1 MSTAIPTPEV
11 VRPAGSCGR
20 RIVPPR
26 APARYAAAGDAGLVP
41 YNMQES
47 RGELKVG
54 VEASAATL
62 TITATATATTTYID
76 LAYRTA
82 TCSRDAVTNAAARTA
97 TAWTRM
103 LAAATRATATMV
115 TTRLRL

>member
-1 MSTAIPTPEV
+1 MSHRNSDARGRSSSRQLRATYSP
-11 VRPAGSCGR
+11 PAA
-20 RIVPPR
+20 R
-26 APARYAAAGDAGLVP
+26 ARLAMQLLATRALSHIICKSPAR
-41 YNMQES
+41 

-82 TCSRDAVTNAAARTA
+82 TCSRDQRCG
-97 TAWTRM
+97 
-103 LAAATRATATMV
+103 
-115 TTRLRL
+115 